1 MEKSSKYLP
10 LNKFTLNE
18 TYSSFKLSYLLL
30 TQELSIMK
38 EKNTHLNQ
46 RVKELES
53 TISSITQRTIT
64 KHEMKEMIK
73 ESISPI
79 TNILIGKEKETINT
93 QEQTDDVI
101 INQKKSK
108 IKRIE
113 NEITNEEFDTFGC
126 VYSLIELG
134 DKKIASGGMDG
145 NISIS
150 SYEESEKKWKRDI
163 HKKKAHFGCVNS
175 LCALTNNKLL
185 SGGIDHLIK
194 VWAISD
200 KDIAVIKEIKEHSK
214 AVYKLIPLSEK
225 RFASCSYDSTVKIW
239 KDNNTYECLST
250 LKHTGRVSSILQI
263 RNREMLVS
271 GGYESS
277 LGVSF
282 WDLHKYSQLQSIKG
296 YCVYWSSHMVELA
309 NGNVALSSAYKP
321 YPIVIIDSSTYQV
334 KKEIQLKE
342 YIIDCSSLCVLDEGS
357 FVYAYNGT
365 FIQISSEDY
374 SVLFQT
380 QEGGFAGYWG
390 GIVPIKRGKFFAVQ
404 YGKCISV
411 IKPCY
416 D

>member
-64 KHEMKEMIK
+64 KHEMKEIIK

-150 SYEESEKKWKRDI
+150 SYKENKKKWKRNI
-163 HKKKAHFGCVNS
+163 HKKKAHCGCVNS
-175 LCALTNNKLL
+175 LCALNGNKLL
-185 SGGIDHLIK
+185 SGGIDH
-194 VWAISD
+194 
-200 KDIAVIKEIKEHSK
+200 
-214 AVYKLIPLSEK
+214 
-225 RFASCSYDSTVKIW
+225 
-239 KDNNTYECLST
+239 
-250 LKHTGRVSSILQI
+250 
-263 RNREMLVS
+263 
-271 GGYESS
+271 
-277 LGVSF
+277 
-282 WDLHKYSQLQSIKG
+282 
-296 YCVYWSSHMVELA
+296 
-309 NGNVALSSAYKP
+309 
-321 YPIVIIDSSTYQV
+321 
-334 KKEIQLKE
+334 
-342 YIIDCSSLCVLDEGS
+342 
-357 FVYAYNGT
+357 
-365 FIQISSEDY
+365 
-374 SVLFQT
+374 
-380 QEGGFAGYWG
+380 
-390 GIVPIKRGKFFAVQ
+390 
-404 YGKCISV
+404 
-411 IKPCY
+411 
-416 D
+416 